1 MPIND
6 DLIDRLTADLKPTR
20 TVSPW
25 FARVMLFGVALLTIA
40 AVGSLLGIRRDF
52 LAGQPSEIPLMSLL
66 VILCAGTAL
75 AAALTAMARPAVG
88 ATRNDWQWTL
98 AALSV
103 LPITA
108 FVTAAGDK
116 AERSLM
122 LGADGLHCLLN
133 GTIASV
139 ATIVVLTLWM
149 RRGAPTS
156 PERVGWLIG
165 IIGGS
170 IGASAIGV
178 VCPVDSIAH
187 IGTWHVAIVVL
198 SGVASRVAV
207 PRLLR
212 W

>member
-25 FARVMLFGVALLTIA
+25 FARVMLFGGALLTIA

-139 ATIVVLTLWM
+139 CP
-149 RRGAPTS
+149 PTS
-156 PERVGWLIG
+156 VTRSATQRPP
-165 IIGGS
+165 S
-170 IGASAIGV
+170 SSTATPASTTTSAFSPNV
-178 VCPVDSIAH
+178 TV
-187 IGTWHVAIVVL
+187 
-198 SGVASRVAV
+198 
-207 PRLLR
+207 
-212 W
+212 